1 MKVIIAAIALIGA
14 MSSLV
19 GSANADVSI
28 SLRFGSSPSY
38 RSYPERYRNYR
49 HHNNNSRVIV
59 REVYPATTIIRE
71 VYPAGTIV
79 REVYPAG
86 TIVREVYPAGTIVRE
101 VYPATVIYPSTPFE
115 RRYNSSQDDRYG
127 DRYIVEKRSR

>member
-1 MKVIIAAIALIGA
+1 MKAIIAAIAAIGA

-28 SLRFGSSPSY
+28 NLRFGSSPSY

-59 REVYPATTIIRE
+59 REVYPATTI
-71 VYPAGTIV
+71 
-79 REVYPAG
+79 
-86 TIVREVYPAGTIVRE
+86 VRE
-101 VYPATVIYPSTPFE
+101 VYPATVIYSSKPFE
-115 RRYNSSQDDRYG
+115 RRYNSSQDDRCG
-127 DRYIVEKRSR
+127 DRYIVENRSR

>member
-86 TIVREVYPAGTIVRE
+86 TIVREVYPA
-101 VYPATVIYPSTPFE
+101 TVIYPSTPFE

-127 DRYIVEKRSR
+127 DRYIVENRSR

>member
-86 TIVREVYPAGTIVRE
+86 TIVREVYPA
-101 VYPATVIYPSTPFE
+101 TVIYPSTPFE

>member
-71 VYPAGTIV
+71 VYPATTI
-79 REVYPAG
+79 
-86 TIVREVYPAGTIVRE
+86 IRE